1 MKSKRNGEKIA
12 KIMAERLEE
21 AMRVRKIS
29 QTELSQKTGISQS
42 SISEHLKGRN
52 APNQDKI
59 YSYAVALNVS
69 VDWLFGVD
77 VDMDY
82 NAKIS
87 VTRAEQDAIEKF
99 RLLDQHGLEIVH
111 YVLNAEFE
119 RVQQVIAA
127 SRGESV
133 ENSTTIAV
141 PILQSVMSG
150 IEIGTVHV
158 DASKRLQKYVD
169 ELCAVKITRDTMAP
183 RFSPGDTIIYKK
195 QNDVKSGEI
204 AVVIIDGAEAV
215 CKLVIKEKDNIKLMP
230 LNPKYEPQVFS
241 LADVKKKR
249 VEIVGRVVE
258 NIQAV

>member
-1 MKSKRNGEKIA
+1 MENRKKKMGNRIQ
-12 KIMAERLEE
+12 E
-21 AMRVRKIS
+21 ALKMRGMTR
-29 QTELSQKTGISQS
+29 QELCEKTGISKS
-42 SISEHLKGRN
+42 SLSEYIKGLIDPR
-52 APNQDKI
+52 QDRIHDMSIALDVNPGWLMGFEDRIERRDLVMASKI
-59 YSYAVALNVS
+59 
-69 VDWLFGVD
+69 
-77 VDMDY
+77 
-82 NAKIS
+82 
-87 VTRAEQDAIEKF
+87 EQEIIDKF
-99 RLLDQHGLEIVH
+99 RLLDQHGLEMVH

>member
-1 MKSKRNGEKIA
+1 MDNNNELQRKMGERIQYALKVRGMKQIDLAKKTGLSRASISQYVSGRNDA
-12 KIMAERLEE
+12 KQTNTYLMAEALDVSPFWLMGLDVE
-21 AMRVRKIS
+21 MSRK
-29 QTELSQKTGISQS
+29 
-42 SISEHLKGRN
+42 
-52 APNQDKI
+52 DKM
-59 YSYAVALNVS
+59 LLTK
-69 VDWLFGVD
+69 D
-77 VDMDY
+77 
-82 NAKIS
+82 
-87 VTRAEQDAIEKF
+87 EQDIIDKF
-99 RLLDQHGLEIVH
+99 RLLDQHGLEMVH